1 MKKLCLFLDG
11 DLHIKEVNDWTLNH
25 YEDKF
30 HVSLIR
36 LSSFL
41 CILILVNEFLN
52 AFWVQKYQ
60 KTKKNPCVIITFH
73 DFFFTKF
80 LVKIR
85 DKHTYAH
92 NTAYA

>member
-60 KTKKNPCVIITFH
+60 TTEKKSLCNNNFSR
-73 DFFFTKF
+73 FFFHEILGK
-80 LVKIR
+80 K
-85 DKHTYAH
+85 
-92 NTAYA
+92 